1 MSIMDKLHKNSKIK
15 TTDILSDSI
24 FFGQKSM
31 VKTEVPMINVALS
44 GDPQGG
50 LNIRTYSSGWSFKTL

>member
-44 GDPQGG
+44 RWTY
-50 LNIRTYSSGWSFKTL
+50 IRTYSSGWSFKTL